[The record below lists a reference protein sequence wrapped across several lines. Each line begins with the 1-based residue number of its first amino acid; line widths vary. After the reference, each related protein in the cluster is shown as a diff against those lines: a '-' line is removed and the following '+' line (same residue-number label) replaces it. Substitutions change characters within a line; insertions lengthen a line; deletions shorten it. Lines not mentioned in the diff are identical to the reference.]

1 MATLKRSTGSGT
13 SNWVEVPNGTKVS
26 RSTGSG
32 TSNWSNPKHVW
43 YSTGSGTGSWVK
55 TWSKSDPVTLT
66 YTIST
71 SQGWRES
78 TSWRTDNYVRFG
90 AFENFGDNLT
100 VMEFS
105 GSASGTSTGGVS
117 VSGTIDAVMAD
128 RPYVSSVKLQMTR
141 TSGGASAFSGS
152 TSETLKFGQLNKA
165 NGTSMSTYNAG
176 DSVLTTNMQTIPASD
191 LQGWSRLSSQTR
203 QFTFGGSASALTG
216 LITHGRTKQFW
227 LSEKDSSWIASG
239 GGSSTSDIYTVCAGS
254 ADSSGKP
261 TLEITFDYVE

>member
-1 MATLKRSTGSGT
+1 MPALYRYSGSA
-13 SNWVEVPNGTKVS
+13 WVQVPNGTTVS
-26 RSTGSG
+26 RYTGSA
-32 TSNWSNPKHVW
+32 WSNPTAIKYWDGDSWETVW
-43 YSTGSGTGSWVK
+43 N
-55 TWSKSDPVTLT
+55 KSDPVTLT

-90 AFENFGDNLT
+90 AFKDTASPFTFFGDNLT
-100 VMEFS
+100 VLEFS

-141 TSGGASAFSGS
+141 TSGGASTFSGS

-191 LQGWSRLSSQTR
+191 LQGWSRLSSQTK

-227 LSEKDSSWIASG
+227 LSELSSGWVASG
-239 GGSSTSDIYTVCAGS
+239 GSGSTSDIYTVCAGS